1 MKTKTRNGKIE
12 CKRKNGQ
19 IVLAGYSPIN
29 EFEQPCVFP
38 FIYKG
43 KEYSSCTFD
52 PREDPKTGELI
63 DVDEPWCATLV
74 NDEGKMVRSGICEVS
89 ANTINVDKSECPVPP
104 RTCGLPVRTKNTKD
118 SIPKNFD
125 IFDTDI
131 LQMPWMVTIGKY
143 TKIQNGKLSNNCKL
157 FLEITN

>member
-1 MKTKTRNGKIE
+1 M
-12 CKRKNGQ
+12 
-19 IVLAGYSPIN
+19 
-29 EFEQPCVFP
+29 FP
-38 FIYKG
+38 FIYNGIK
-43 KEYSSCTFD
+43 YLSCTYD
-52 PREDPKTGELI
+52 PRYDRKTGELI
-63 DVDEPWCATLV
+63 DVEEPWCATEV
-74 NDEGKMVRSGICEVS
+74 NSQDQMTRSGICEVS

-143 TKIQNGKLSNNCKL
+143 TKVQNGKLSHSYL
-157 FLEITN
+157 QSDV